1 MITKI
6 FLCLRPTSG
15 SRAAGKTQRTTPWP
29 KASAARLGTTASV
42 STSAQIRPADTLS
55 DLRTGQDTT
64 GCADALRERRCL
76 HVAIIVAMFLLVA
89 VLMGLPYR
97 TNALCGRY
105 FYQAIR
111 CYYWAAV
118 ASLFIF
124 AAAGA
129 CLACL
134 CLNDR
139 VRQNTPEA
147 LSAAVARYRAQVAI
161 RARLRAALLKGEE
174 AAAPIVEELIEN
186 LDVRPAEP

>member
-1 MITKI
+1 M
-6 FLCLRPTSG
+6 FTSNFGRAG
-15 SRAAGKTQRTTPWP
+15 SRKFTKDMAQGVCCQAGDNGFCQHQCINQRAADSLT
-29 KASAARLGTTASV
+29 
-42 STSAQIRPADTLS
+42 

-76 HVAIIVAMFLLVA
+76 HVIIIVAMFVVVVVLL
-89 VLMGLPYR
+89 GLPYR
-97 TNALCGRY
+97 QPGLCGWRY
-105 FYQAIR
+105 DEE

-124 AAAGA
+124 AAAGP

>member
-1 MITKI
+1 MHPA
-6 FLCLRPTSG
+6 LCL
-15 SRAAGKTQRTTPWP
+15 
-29 KASAARLGTTASV
+29 
-42 STSAQIRPADTLS
+42 I
-55 DLRTGQDTT
+55 
-64 GCADALRERRCL
+64 CALRYDEE
-76 HVAIIVAMFLLVA
+76 
-89 VLMGLPYR
+89 
-97 TNALCGRY
+97 
-105 FYQAIR
+105 

-118 ASLFIF
+118 ASLWIF
-124 AAAGA
+124 VAAGP